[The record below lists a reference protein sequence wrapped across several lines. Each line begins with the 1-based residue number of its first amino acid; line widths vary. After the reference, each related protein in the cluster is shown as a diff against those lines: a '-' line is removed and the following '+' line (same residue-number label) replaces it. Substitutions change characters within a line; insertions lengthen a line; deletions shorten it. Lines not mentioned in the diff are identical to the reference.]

1 MNILPIVIVKRNFF
15 AKNQKNLEHSI
26 FVVVLIMIDVFR
38 FKDPISIY
46 SICQWGCK
54 RILNDIEIYDSLKIF
69 VLKRRFEW
77 AQLRNSLINGC
88 RDIGVKR

>member
-46 SICQWGCK
+46 SICQ
-54 RILNDIEIYDSLKIF
+54 
-69 VLKRRFEW
+69 
-77 AQLRNSLINGC
+77 
-88 RDIGVKR
+88 